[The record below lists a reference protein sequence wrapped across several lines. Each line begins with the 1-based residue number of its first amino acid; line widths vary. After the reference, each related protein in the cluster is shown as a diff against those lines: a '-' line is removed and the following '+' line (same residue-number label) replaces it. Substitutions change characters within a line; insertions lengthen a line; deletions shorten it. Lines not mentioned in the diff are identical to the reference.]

1 MEPRKTTSFADRA
14 EKDETGRRRSGP
26 RPSRPHA
33 GGTPAFHSHRGE
45 SADARAAIVA
55 EAQTWLG
62 TPFHHQGRVKGA
74 GVDCAM
80 LLAEIYHRCGL
91 VPYVDPGY
99 YPPDWHL
106 HRDAER
112 YLEKLMPYAHEL
124 AGPPAPGDV
133 AVFRY
138 GRTFSHGAI
147 VIAWPRLIH
156 AYWQRGVV
164 WGDATLYPL
173 AARPVKF
180 FGVIDD

>member
-1 MEPRKTTSFADRA
+1 MPLSA
-14 EKDETGRRRSGP
+14 
-26 RPSRPHA
+26 
-33 GGTPAFHSHRGE
+33 HRGE
-45 SADARAAIVA
+45 REGPAPKAWEGEVGSGHRRFPHLTPTLSTNGGGEEAAARRLVLA
-55 EAQTWLG
+55 EAQSWLG

-112 YLEKLMPYAHEL
+112 YLEKLMPYAREL

-133 AVFRY
+133 AVFQF

-147 VIAWPRLIH
+147 VTAWPRLIH
-156 AYWQRGVV
+156 AYWRRGVV
-164 WGDATLYPL
+164 WGDATLHPL
-173 AARPVKF
+173 VGRQARF
-180 FGVIDD
+180 FGVIDV